1 MLRKIKNKSSV
12 VSNRR
17 KTRIRYKLKKGNT
30 KPRLSV
36 FLSNMHIYAQI
47 IDDVKGVTLASAST
61 KHKLLKDS
69 IKKTSNKEA
78 AIAVG
83 KFVATS
89 AIKAGVLEVVFDRGS
104 KVYHGKVKALADAAR
119 ENGLK
124 F

>member
-47 IDDVKGVTLASAST
+47 IDDVRGVTLASAST
-61 KHKLLKDS
+61 KHKVLKDT

-83 KFVATS
+83 KFVATT